1 MIKFNKKNFHKV
13 KNSFL
18 SGLLAITLAS
28 LTITFPAS
36 AEKNTI
42 TIGIEA
48 DLARLDPHIST
59 TWNRSEEHTSEL
71 QSQD

>member
-1 MIKFNKKNFHKV
+1 M

-48 DLARLDPHIST
+48 DLARLDPHINNMEHIQST
-59 TWNRSEEHTSEL
+59 FTHV
-71 QSQD
+71 